1 MRLSK
6 EVDHPLNLLPKEG
19 VFAEVNM
26 ANISET
32 RPINISTKPGIV
44 ENVYIGAN
52 SSPKEIAIYTTL
64 FKEFYIFS

>member
-26 ANISET
+26 VNISKT
-32 RPINISTKPGIV
+32 RPINISTKPGIG
-44 ENVYIGAN
+44 EN
-52 SSPKEIAIYTTL
+52 SSSEEIAIYTTI
-64 FKEFYIFS
+64 FKELHEFFA